1 MKRFVIVIIV
11 LCLSVA
17 QANATERILALS
29 PAACEI
35 LFAIGAGS
43 EVVGISDY
51 CDFPERT
58 KHLPH
63 VADARQIFVELALR
77 LEPTLIVAS
86 NMHLQ
91 GLESLNRDGIRIL
104 LTHPRHIS
112 DVFSDMRRLGIA
124 TGHKRRAETLVQ
136 TLEHELHTMKS
147 HQARRIPVFF
157 EAWSDPLM
165 TQGGKSFVTEVI
177 ETAGGSNVFADVNLE
192 SMRINI
198 EAVLRAKPAVIVI
211 PSKSGDI
218 RDRRI
223 FWHKWLNAVWVISI
237 NPDLISRPGPRLV
250 HGVQELQ
257 HKLLA
262 ISR

>member
-1 MKRFVIVIIV
+1 M
-11 LCLSVA
+11 
-17 QANATERILALS
+17 QANAAERILVLS
-29 PAACEI
+29 PAACEM
-35 LFAIGAGS
+35 LFAMGAGS
-43 EVVGISDY
+43 EVVGVSDY

-63 VADARQIFVELALR
+63 VANARQIFVEPALR
-77 LEPTLIVAS
+77 LAPTLIVAS

-91 GLESLNRDGIRIL
+91 GLESLKRDGIRIL

-112 DVFSDMRRLGIA
+112 DVFLDMRRLGIA
-124 TGHKRRAETLVQ
+124 TGHKRKAEKLVKA
-136 TLEHELHTMKS
+136 LERELHVMKS

-177 ETAGGSNVFADVNLE
+177 ETAGGHNVFAGMDLE

-218 RDRRI
+218 RNRRA
-223 FWHKWLNAVWVISI
+223 FWHKWLNGVRVISI

-250 HGVQELQ
+250 LGVKELQ
-257 HKLLA
+257 RKLLA